1 VNDSDWIWTAS
12 QRRAL
17 LMVLV
22 LLLGV
27 VAYRAWRYKLYVP
40 PIPTSPGPLADE
52 LSGAID
58 PNLADV
64 AQLSALPEMGLKRAE
79 AIVAYRA
86 EYQRRHPGQV
96 AFRTA
101 GDLARVNGIGPAT
114 AQEWAG
120 YWQFANGA
128 TRP

>member
-1 VNDSDWIWTAS
+1 MNDGDWIWSAS

-17 LMVLV
+17 LLVLV
-22 LLLGV
+22 LLLAV
-27 VAYRAWRYKLYVP
+27 MAYRAWRYTLYVP

-64 AQLSALPEMGLKRAE
+64 GQLSALPEMGLKRAE
-79 AIVAYRA
+79 AIVAYRT

-114 AQEWAG
+114 AEGLAPYWEFAG
-120 YWQFANGA
+120 KTG
-128 TRP
+128 P